1 MENGDTQDELQEL
14 KKRMDVLA
22 AEYSDNPAY
31 CALLKQKYLEKKVL
45 VEDLYETC

>member
-1 MENGDTQDELQEL
+1 
-14 KKRMDVLA
+14 MDVLA

-31 CALLKQKYLEKKVL
+31 CALLKQKYLVKKVL